1 MMRSITPES
10 LLWIW
15 LLVINCIAY
24 ITMSIDKSRAERRRT
39 RHRIPEKNLF
49 GLAAIGG
56 ALGIWVS
63 MYTRRHKTKHRSFV
77 VGIPLLLVLNILMY
91 GYIFYRWFS

>member
-1 MMRSITPES
+1 MKGSITPES

-15 LLVINCIAY
+15 LLAINSIAY
-24 ITMSIDKSRAERRRT
+24 ITMSVDKSRAERRRT
-39 RHRIPEKNLF
+39 RHRVPEKNLF
-49 GLAAIGG
+49 LLAAVGG
-56 ALGIWVS
+56 ALGIWIS

-77 VGIPLLLVLNILMY
+77 IGVPLLLVLNVLVY